1 MERTISA
8 DRVATLLG
16 PALDRSPAYVGLAD
30 GLRML
35 ISDGRITVGTRLP
48 SERELTTRLGVSRT
62 TVTRAY
68 GRLRERG
75 YLVSRQGSGSLAQ
88 LPTARGGRQDH
99 LLSPGDFPEESID
112 LTC

>member
-1 MERTISA
+1 MERSISA
-8 DRVATLLG
+8 ARVATLLG
-16 PALDRSPAYVGLAD
+16 PALDRSPAYVALAD

-75 YLVSRQGSGSLAQ
+75 YHGPRRPAGPPAQ
-88 LPTARGGRQDH
+88 PR
-99 LLSPGDFPEESID
+99 
-112 LTC
+112 